1 MADRTILLAENG
13 RYSLRGIK
21 AVSPQEFMAYQE
33 DNDALTY
40 TLDYSNYLGSDTISS
55 VARQSSGV
63 TVTNTSNTTTQ
74 VIQRLKG
81 FGYIDITTTF
91 AGGDVNKLRITIR
104 ERQNSNVNDLSWQ

>member
-1 MADRTILLAENG
+1 MADRTVLLAENG

-21 AVSPQEFMAYQE
+21 AISPQEFLAYQE
-33 DNDALTY
+33 DDDALTY
-40 TLDYSNYLGSDTISS
+40 TLDYSAYLGSDTISS
-55 VARQSSGV
+55 VAREASGV

-81 FGYIDITTTF
+81 FGFVDITTTM

-104 ERQNSNVNDLSWQ
+104 PRVNNNDTGVSW